1 MPSLLH
7 AHSLHANDRAD
18 LLASGGDF
26 GRPPAFADP
35 VGGQP
40 RFAVGGADMD
50 VAAKPDDV
58 SESQAL
64 QEFEQLDVA
73 EAAVG

>member
-1 MPSLLH
+1 
-7 AHSLHANDRAD
+7 
-18 LLASGGDF
+18 
-26 GRPPAFADP
+26 
-35 VGGQP
+35 
-40 RFAVGGADMD
+40 MD
-50 VAAKPDDV
+50 VAAKSDDV

>member
-1 MPSLLH
+1 M
-7 AHSLHANDRAD
+7 
-18 LLASGGDF
+18 
-26 GRPPAFADP
+26 RPPAFADP